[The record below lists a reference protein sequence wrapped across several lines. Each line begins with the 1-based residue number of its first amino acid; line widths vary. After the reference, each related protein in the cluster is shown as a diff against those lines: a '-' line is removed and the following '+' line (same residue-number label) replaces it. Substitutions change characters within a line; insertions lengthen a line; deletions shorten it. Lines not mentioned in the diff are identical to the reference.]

1 MKLYIIGNGFD
12 LYHNIPSSF
21 QHFKNFVFNSN
32 QELFDA
38 VERYLPVS
46 NNWSDLESSLAD
58 VDVDGIIESALEFL
72 APYNSEDWSDAYHH
86 DYQYEIVKI
95 VSMLSEV
102 LLEQFR
108 YWLSTL
114 EVPNNDE
121 LCISPIV
128 LDRNAKFLSF
138 NYTNTLEKT
147 YLINDEKVIH
157 IHGKIEDEYSDIILG
172 HSWFPSEISS
182 LNAMLDVDNIDARIM
197 EGNNIL
203 DGYFQDTFKPVDE
216 IIDKYN
222 IFFESLEAVNEV
234 YVLGHS
240 LSTVDFEYFE
250 KVKQSVSQE
259 ANWCASYYSEDE
271 IIRHESALLKLGVT
285 KEKIHL
291 FRLSDGVPQLN
302 KRLKGTVNARRF
314 QFQ

>member
-1 MKLYIIGNGFD
+1 M
-12 LYHNIPSSF
+12 
-21 QHFKNFVFNSN
+21 
-32 QELFDA
+32 
-38 VERYLPVS
+38 
-46 NNWSDLESSLAD
+46 
-58 VDVDGIIESALEFL
+58 
-72 APYNSEDWSDAYHH
+72 
-86 DYQYEIVKI
+86 
-95 VSMLSEV
+95 
-102 LLEQFR
+102 
-108 YWLSTL
+108 
-114 EVPNNDE
+114 
-121 LCISPIV
+121 
-128 LDRNAKFLSF
+128 
-138 NYTNTLEKT
+138 
-147 YLINDEKVIH
+147 IH

-222 IFFESLEAVNEV
+222 TFFESLEAVNEV

-259 ANWCASYYSEDE
+259 ANWCASYYSEGE

>member
-21 QHFKNFVFNSN
+21 QHFKDFVFNSN

-147 YLINDEKVIH
+147 YHN
-157 IHGKIEDEYSDIILG
+157 
-172 HSWFPSEISS
+172 
-182 LNAMLDVDNIDARIM
+182 
-197 EGNNIL
+197 
-203 DGYFQDTFKPVDE
+203 
-216 IIDKYN
+216 
-222 IFFESLEAVNEV
+222 
-234 YVLGHS
+234 
-240 LSTVDFEYFE
+240 
-250 KVKQSVSQE
+250 
-259 ANWCASYYSEDE
+259 
-271 IIRHESALLKLGVT
+271 
-285 KEKIHL
+285 
-291 FRLSDGVPQLN
+291 
-302 KRLKGTVNARRF
+302 
-314 QFQ
+314 